1 MAVSRALA
9 QSFPDISRPS
19 FVRAFSTTSSFQAGQ
34 SNSKT
39 SSKSSVRSVAKSPP
53 RNSSKVAAKRL
64 PLLEFRNASRP
75 RIIKKENANQRSRLD
90 AASDLIR
97 KGAENPDVNLLA
109 PVHSADDPE
118 GVLKPDHPAA
128 SILQNSSIIVQ
139 RQLEAMN
146 VLVGFEQANRYV
158 LLDPQGN
165 HIGYLAEHDGGIGNQ
180 FSRQTLRTHRAFTAH
195 VFDKQER
202 EVLRIHRP
210 FSWINSTIGVYES
223 YSALSSQPSP
233 EQVSKNWAV
242 ASSMPLIGATQQ
254 QWAPLRRKYQM
265 FTRVPRD
272 GAQVTTPG
280 SPMLNLPDD
289 LQFSDQKTHALCR
302 FAYVDEEPFS
312 WDFTLRG
319 NNGIV
324 GSVNRA
330 WRGAA
335 REILTDTGVYALRM
349 DSVALSQEEIFA
361 KANGADVQASPRG
374 MTLDER
380 AVMLSTAVTIDFD
393 YFSRHSS
400 ALGGI
405 VPIPIWIPGIGG
417 EAVAGGAGVGL
428 GEVGA
433 TEGLGAAGAAGA
445 FSAYHHAQKP
455 NEPDW
460 GKEDPWDKGNGGG
473 GASGGDSGSGDGGDG
488 FDIGDFF

>member
-1 MAVSRALA
+1 MAASRALA
-9 QSFPDISRPS
+9 QSLPDISRPS
-19 FVRAFSTTSSFQAGQ
+19 FVRAFSTTSS
-34 SNSKT
+34 S
-39 SSKSSVRSVAKSPP
+39 RSVAKSPP
-53 RNSSKVAAKRL
+53 RKSSKAPAKRL

-75 RIIKKENANQRSRLD
+75 RILKKKNANQRSRLD

-97 KGAENPDVNLLA
+97 KGAANPDVNLLA
-109 PVHSADDPE
+109 PVHSPDDPE

-128 SILQNSSIIVQ
+128 SILHNSSIIVQ

-146 VLVGFEQANRYV
+146 VLVGLEEANRYV
-158 LLDPQGN
+158 LMDPQGN
-165 HIGYLAEHDGGIGNQ
+165 HIGYLAEHDGGVGQQ

-210 FSWINSTIGVYES
+210 FSWINSTIGVYDS
-223 YSALSSQPSP
+223 FSALSSQPSP
-233 EQVSKNWAV
+233 EQVSKNWTV

-272 GAQVTTPG
+272 DAQVTTPE

-302 FAYVDEEPFS
+302 FAYVDERPFS
-312 WDFTLRG
+312 WDFTLRRDKD
-319 NNGIV
+319 II

-335 REILTDTGVYALRM
+335 REILTDTGVCAPK
-349 DSVALSQEEIFA
+349 EEMFA
-361 KANGADVQASPRG
+361 EASGAEVQPSPRG

-400 ALGGI
+400 AFGGFF
-405 VPIPIWIPGIGG
+405 PIPIWMPGIGG
-417 EAVAGGAGVGL
+417 EAVAGGAGLGL

-445 FSAYHHAQKP
+445 FSAYHHAQQPK
-455 NEPDW
+455 EPDW
-460 GKEDPWDKGNGGG
+460 GKEDPWDKGSGGG
-473 GASGGDSGSGDGGDG
+473 GAGGSDDGVGDGGDG
-488 FDIGDFF
+488 GGSDFDIGGFF